1 MGLIEFGLYAI
12 LVIVYFLVVLRWLN
26 EPLAS
31 LFQENLFRYAI
42 VSVSLILG
50 QGILLDIVT
59 SNLLWLAKWIK
70 GRERK

>member
-1 MGLIEFGLYAI
+1 MGLIELGLYAI
-12 LVIVYFLVVLRWLN
+12 LVVIYFLVVLRWLN

-31 LFQENLFRYAI
+31 LFQENLVCYAI
-42 VSVSLILG
+42 VSVALILG

-59 SNLLWLAKWIK
+59 SNLLWLAKRIK

>member
-1 MGLIEFGLYAI
+1 MGLIELGLYAI
-12 LVIVYFLVVLRWLN
+12 LVVIYFLVVLRWLN

-31 LFQENLFRYAI
+31 LFQENLVCYAI
-42 VSVSLILG
+42 VSVALILG

>member
-1 MGLIEFGLYAI
+1 MGLIELGLYAI
-12 LVIVYFLVVLRWLN
+12 LVIIYFLVVLRWLN

-31 LFQENLFRYAI
+31 LFQENLVCYAI
-42 VSVSLILG
+42 VSVVLILG

-59 SNLLWLAKWIK
+59 SNLLWLAKRIK